1 MNTSNGNSRDTQTDS
16 LQGKVVVLTGAGGGI
31 ASAIVD
37 RFARSGSRIVLL
49 ELRTSSLADAEQ
61 RLAAAG
67 IESVSIECD
76 VADESSVKNAA
87 GRTVEHFGRCDVL
100 INNAAT
106 LAPATSIEKLLVADW
121 DRTLAI
127 NLRGVFLTT
136 KYLGAL
142 MLNQGSGSIVNIA
155 SIAATAPN
163 ASPQYG
169 ASKAAVLAFT
179 RHTAVEW
186 GPRGIRANAVS
197 PGFIRTPLSESN
209 YAEPEMLARRSNM
222 VPSRRLGLPGD
233 IAEAVAFLAGDG
245 ASFIN
250 GQELAVDG
258 GFMQTT
264 LMHAQPKAEQY
275 GGWQPAHIDFSA
287 AVPHG

>member
-1 MNTSNGNSRDTQTDS
+1 MSTGIGMTPNANRDS
-16 LQGKVVVLTGAGGGI
+16 LQDKVVVLTGAGGGI
-31 ASAIVD
+31 ASAIID
-37 RFARSGSRIVLL
+37 RFARSKSRLVLL
-49 ELRTSSLADAEQ
+49 ELRTSALAEVEQ
-61 RLAAAG
+61 RLAATG
-67 IESVSIECD
+67 VLTISIECD
-76 VADESSVKNAA
+76 VADESSVKAA
-87 GRTVEHFGRCDVL
+87 VERTQERFGRCDVL
-100 INNAAT
+100 VNNAAT
-106 LAPATSIEKLLVADW
+106 LAPATSIEKLRVEDW

-136 KYLGAL
+136 KFFGGL
-142 MLNQGSGSIVNIA
+142 MLGQGVGSIVNIA

-186 GPRGIRANAVS
+186 GPRGIRTNAVS

-209 YAEPEMLARRSNM
+209 YADPEMQARRSNM

-233 IAEAVAFLAGDG
+233 IAEVVAFLAGDG
-245 ASFIN
+245 AAFVN

-264 LMHAQPKAEQY
+264 LMHAQPKSEQY
-275 GGWQPAHIDFSA
+275 GGWQPAQ
-287 AVPHG
+287 

>member
-1 MNTSNGNSRDTQTDS
+1 MNTNTGMSRDTNFAS
-16 LQGKVVVLTGAGGGI
+16 LQDKVVVLTGAGGGI

-37 RFARSGSRIVLL
+37 HFARAGSRIVLL
-49 ELRTSSLADAEQ
+49 ELRTAALAEVEQ

-67 IESVSIECD
+67 IESISVECD
-76 VADESSVKNAA
+76 VAEESSVKAA
-87 GRTVEHFGRCDVL
+87 AARTREHFGRCDVL
-100 INNAAT
+100 VNNAAT

-136 KYLGAL
+136 KYFGDL
-142 MLNQGSGSIVNIA
+142 MLGQGSGSIVNIA
-155 SIAATAPN
+155 SIAASAPN

-186 GPRGIRANAVS
+186 GPRGVRANAVS

-209 YAEPEMLARRSNM
+209 YADPDMLARRSNM
-222 VPSRRLGLPGD
+222 VPSRRLGLPAD

-245 ASFIN
+245 ASFVN
-250 GQELAVDG
+250 GQELTVDG

-264 LMHAQPKAEQY
+264 LMHAQPDAEQY
-275 GGWQPAHIDFSA
+275 GGWRPAR
-287 AVPHG
+287 